1 MENESES
8 LSPIEVDVPFN
19 DPLLRKCYDRSFREM
34 VDCPGEQ
41 RQIRALI
48 ATYEVMRMF
57 EGGRSARVHE
67 IIALMLAP
75 ELRPALRKWFR
86 AEARSSDL
94 DLVELRKHLVELTGE
109 NPTASAPIANSGDSN
124 TKRAS

>member
-1 MENESES
+1 MENKSELPS
-8 LSPIEVDVPFN
+8 LAEGRLPFA
-19 DPLLRKCYDRSFREM
+19 DPLLTKCYDRSYREM
-34 VDCPGEQ
+34 DDCAGEQ

-75 ELRPALRKWFR
+75 EFRHALRKWFR
-86 AEARSSDL
+86 SEAKSYDH

-109 NPTASAPIANSGDSN
+109 NPTGPAPANPPDPN
-124 TKRAS
+124 TNRAS